1 MARLQPDLIERV
13 ERFADRVTDVGE
25 EIDRQGRF
33 HRVVEQVVAA
43 GTSVGANF
51 CEADEALSRADFCN
65 PIGIAL
71 RELAET
77 RYWLRFI
84 GRRGWIRES
93 RLRALIDESAELR
106 AIGGSMI
113 ARTKRRGR

>member
-33 HRVVEQVVAA
+33 RRVVEQVVAA

-51 CEADEALSRADFCN
+51 CEADEALSRADFCKT
-65 PIGIAL
+65 IGIAL

-84 GRRGWIRES
+84 GRRGWIKES
-93 RLRALIDESAELR
+93 RLRALIDESTELR

-113 ARTKRRGR
+113 ARTKRRSR